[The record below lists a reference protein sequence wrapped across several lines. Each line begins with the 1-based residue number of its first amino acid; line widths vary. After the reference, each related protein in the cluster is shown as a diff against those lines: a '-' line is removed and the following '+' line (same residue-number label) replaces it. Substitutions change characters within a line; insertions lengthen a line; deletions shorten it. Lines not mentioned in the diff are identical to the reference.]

1 MHNSQPKRHADFLE
15 LVYLEID
22 GELSQREIRALN
34 DHASSCLEC
43 RVIRR
48 EMLVFNSVRDEIKI
62 DAHPDL
68 ARRVLENLPPAAWE
82 MRRPASWR
90 VAAIAFL
97 GLFGAAYALTFQ
109 SEPLGE
115 ALPWIGT
122 LAAMAEL
129 FGSAALAG
137 AGLLA
142 ASWSGVGL
150 ALGEILSRSTM
161 GLVAFGVFV
170 LGIDC
175 LFLRY
180 LWRLSRRE
188 ALVPSRPSHPRGR
201 SK

>member
-1 MHNSQPKRHADFLE
+1 
-15 LVYLEID
+15 
-22 GELSQREIRALN
+22 
-34 DHASSCLEC
+34 
-43 RVIRR
+43 
-48 EMLVFNSVRDEIKI
+48 
-62 DAHPDL
+62 
-68 ARRVLENLPPAAWE
+68 
-82 MRRPASWR
+82 
-90 VAAIAFL
+90 
-97 GLFGAAYALTFQ
+97 
-109 SEPLGE
+109 
-115 ALPWIGT
+115 
-122 LAAMAEL
+122 MAEL

-188 ALVPSRPSHPRGR
+188 ALVPGRPSHPRGR